1 MPLNTPNTPAR
12 PIANDRHP
20 LSTRTYR
27 VATTAIE
34 DCWELVSKC
43 LQYRIPGALVY
54 GDSRLGKTY
63 AIEYLRML
71 IHRKHPSVP
80 TFHAQAE
87 HKVSR
92 SEGAFFSSLLRAVRH
107 PGTDPARNS
116 AKRKALHDRLRA
128 VAESQGGTTVVLFCD
143 EAQRFGRHEYEW
155 LRDVH
160 DELAQSGVRLTTFLF
175 GQGRLCEQRSTF
187 QESGD
192 TQIVKRFMVETL
204 RFRGIRGILDAATC
218 LKSYD
223 EYEYPVGSGWSFT
236 RYYLPFA
243 FDAGLRLEKFA
254 PQLWEAFFLAHRD
267 SGLTGEAEIPME
279 YFSRAVE
286 AVLLA
291 GLTRDAVDVDLG
303 AKRWADVVKHC
314 GYVASEQAIER
325 NVRGS
330 GH

>member
-1 MPLNTPNTPAR
+1 MFER
-12 PIANDRHP
+12 PIAKDRHP

-27 VATTAIE
+27 VATAAIE
-34 DCWELVSKC
+34 NCWVLVSKC
-43 LQYRIPGALVY
+43 LQYRIPGALIY
-54 GDSRLGKTY
+54 GESRLGKTY

-71 IHRKHPSVP
+71 IHREQPCVP
-80 TFHAQAE
+80 TFHVQAE

-128 VAESQGGTTVVLFCD
+128 VAESQGGSTVVLFCD
-143 EAQRFGRHEYEW
+143 EAQRFGVHEYEW

-175 GQGRLCEQRSTF
+175 GQERLCEQRARF

-192 TQIVKRFMVETL
+192 NQIVKRFMVETL
-204 RFRGIRGILDAATC
+204 RFRGVRDAQDAATC

-223 EYEYPVGSGWSFT
+223 EHEYPVSSGWSFT
-236 RYYLPFA
+236 RYYLPYA
-243 FDAGLRLEKFA
+243 YEAGLRLEKCALLLWDAFA
-254 PQLWEAFFLAHRD
+254 QAHQDAGLA
-267 SGLTGEAEIPME
+267 GEVEIPME

-286 AVLLA
+286 AVLLD
-291 GLTRDAVDVDLG
+291 GLTRDAIDVDLSG
-303 AKRWADVVKHC
+303 QRWMQVVKHC
-314 GYVASEQAIER
+314 GYVASEQAVER
-325 NVRGS
+325 NARGL